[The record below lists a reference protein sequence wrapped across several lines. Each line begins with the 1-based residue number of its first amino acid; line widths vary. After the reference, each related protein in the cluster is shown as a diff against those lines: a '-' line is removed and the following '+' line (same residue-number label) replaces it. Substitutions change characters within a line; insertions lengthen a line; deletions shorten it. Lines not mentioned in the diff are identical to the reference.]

1 MQGDVPA
8 CHVEGRPPCTT
19 ADVKDLHAR
28 LEVEHGHELLSC
40 RLSSRANKSL
50 PEYFLV
56 PRDTIPKFNEIR
68 WSVQRERGLLLR
80 VLVGV
85 KEVLVLLSQLTEVWH
100 LGASSRRSVTGDC
113 QSGGRNL

>member
-1 MQGDVPA
+1 MSPSLSSHEESRAAGPRPDV
-8 CHVEGRPPCTT
+8 E
-19 ADVKDLHAR
+19 DLHAG

-68 WSVQRERGLLLR
+68 WSVQRERGVLLR